1 MQSPS
6 EFLTPSLKCSRF
18 LVQFQLGIFLPLFLK
33 WQRNNHCSVLN
44 CKWARKEILIIYY
57 YSKLKEK
64 VLHAEYPPYFSAINS
79 NRVAPKVSET
89 LNPKNKQGY
98 SRAMPTPSYI
108 STHKCVGRVHGLRIE
123 HPYFLPEKNIKVY
136 RPSQNRLNSNWT
148 PKLRRKMRFCERT
161 LRN

>member
-1 MQSPS
+1 
-6 EFLTPSLKCSRF
+6 
-18 LVQFQLGIFLPLFLK
+18 
-33 WQRNNHCSVLN
+33 
-44 CKWARKEILIIYY
+44 LIIYY

-108 STHKCVGRVHGLRIE
+108 STHKSVGRVHGLRIE
-123 HPYFLPEKNIKVY
+123 HPYFLPEKNTKVY
-136 RPSQNRLNSNWT
+136 RRSQNYVEKCGFVKGLSGISDGN
-148 PKLRRKMRFCERT
+148 LI
-161 LRN
+161 